1 MARNREVG
9 AQRRDELAPEFSF
22 LRRDLRLARIG
33 RDSVLDWPS
42 LVLQIERQVIART
55 LVLVL
60 HHEDRLLDQSQ
71 ESGVASPATTSLRDL
86 YLVMRGH
93 APTGDHALPRINHGA
108 EAAE

>member
-33 RDSVLDWPS
+33 RESVLDWPS

-55 LVLVL
+55 IVLVL

-71 ESGVASPATTSLRDL
+71 ESGVASPQLRP
-86 YLVMRGH
+86 Y
-93 APTGDHALPRINHGA
+93 AI
-108 EAAE
+108 